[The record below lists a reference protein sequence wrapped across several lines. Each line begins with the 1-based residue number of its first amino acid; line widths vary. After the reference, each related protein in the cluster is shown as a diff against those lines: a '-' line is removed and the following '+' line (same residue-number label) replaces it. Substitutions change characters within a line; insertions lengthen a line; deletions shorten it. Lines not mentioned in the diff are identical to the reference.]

1 MVHQESGH
9 RQIDQVGSIS
19 YQWLTVGFTG
29 HRKLADEKV
38 VQAAIAQAL
47 DRLSMTNPRLAGAT
61 SAASG
66 ADTLFLEEL
75 SRRSIPYFLFLPAS
89 AEHFREDFTSQEWQ
103 RVSPHLSN
111 ALNIDVIAAEIPE
124 DSGYLEAGLLVAD
137 EADVVVAVW
146 NGRPAEGVGGT
157 GDIVQYCRRL
167 EKPLVV
173 IDSQSGAI
181 ATERL
186 EKLPTEDAKSAQA
199 FQFGSEPAPR
209 QLVDQLYEHLDR
221 EASRHAPSTRSL
233 IVQLVFLHLLATA
246 IPLISLVLKL
256 PKEIANWASII
267 KLLALLCAVWLAR
280 RHHHAHHGWMNARL
294 IAETCRSY
302 QSIWCMRRRK
312 ASEPKGT
319 PWQCAPLLK
328 SLRIWWYL
336 GSGDAAELE
345 TARQS
350 YLKDRILHQKQYYE
364 KAGQKSLRSLKFL
377 RRAATTVTLGAI
389 AAASVYLISSWL
401 VKDDHALS
409 LQIAKLL
416 SLLLP
421 LLSAALLSV
430 VAAHDLNR
438 RSNRYLEIV
447 EILQRQE
454 VRISAVTSWPGLWRI
469 VADTESVLLHEL
481 SEWHAMT
488 HYSGGD
494 H

>member
-9 RQIDQVGSIS
+9 RQVGQVGGIA

-38 VQAAIAQAL
+38 VQAAIAQTL
-47 DRLSMTNPRLAGAT
+47 DRLTITNPRLAGVT

-75 SRRSIPYFLFLPAS
+75 KRRSIPYFLYLPAS
-89 AEHFREDFTSQEWQ
+89 VERFREDFTSEQWQ
-103 RVSPHLSN
+103 RVSPYLGK
-111 ALNIDVIAAEIPE
+111 ALNVEVVAAEIPE

-137 EADVVVAVW
+137 EADVVIAVW

-157 GDIVQYCRRL
+157 GDIVHYCRQL
-167 EKPLVV
+167 DKPLVV
-173 IDSQSGAI
+173 IDSQTGAI
-181 ATERL
+181 TTERL
-186 EKLPTEDAKSAQA
+186 EKLPSRDVEAVESLQA
-199 FQFGSEPAPR
+199 SSEPAPS
-209 QLVDQLYEHLDR
+209 LVVDQLYKTLDR

-267 KLLALLCAVWLAR
+267 KLLALLYAVWLAR

-302 QSIWCMRRRK
+302 QSIWYMRRRK

-336 GSGDAAELE
+336 GSREALDLE
-345 TARQS
+345 TARQK
-350 YLKDRILHQKQYYE
+350 YLKERVLHQKEYYE
-364 KAGQKSLRSLKFL
+364 KAGQKALRSLRLLK
-377 RRAATTVTLGAI
+377 RAATTVTLGAI
-389 AAASVYLISSWL
+389 AAASIYLLSSWL

-421 LLSAALLSV
+421 LVSAALLSV

-438 RSNRYLEIV
+438 RSNRYWEIAQ
-447 EILQRQE
+447 LLKRQE
-454 VRISAVTSWPGLWRI
+454 VRISAVTSWPGLWRV

-488 HYSGGD
+488 NYSGGD